1 MAAVPPIVSA
11 TPPADVELSA
21 DANRSYVD
29 QKSKF
34 YVVTPGMHD
43 RIKRLH
49 VRLLVE
55 GEELVVGGP
64 SALEV
69 VPEVG
74 GVELGCRG
82 CDIECQVR
90 TWLSRKS
97 APTGAPLQEHDEAW
111 GEESLAV

>member
-1 MAAVPPIVSA
+1 MTLVSRRGRGGGVFAEGGDLVIVSA

-29 QKSKF
+29 KKSKF

-55 GEELVVGGP
+55 GEELVVGGL

-74 GVELGCRG
+74 GVEP
-82 CDIECQVR
+82 
-90 TWLSRKS
+90 
-97 APTGAPLQEHDEAW
+97 A
-111 GEESLAV
+111 LAVVW

>member
-1 MAAVPPIVSA
+1 VFAEGGDLVIVSA

-29 QKSKF
+29 KKSKF
-34 YVVTPGMHD
+34 YVVTPGMHG

-55 GEELVVGGP
+55 GEELVVGGL

-74 GVELGCRG
+74 GVEP
-82 CDIECQVR
+82 
-90 TWLSRKS
+90 
-97 APTGAPLQEHDEAW
+97 A
-111 GEESLAV
+111 LAVVW

>member
-29 QKSKF
+29 KKSKF

-55 GEELVVGGP
+55 GEELVVGGL
-64 SALEV
+64 SALQLKHHDPFIASISTPV
-69 VPEVG
+69 I
-74 GVELGCRG
+74 L
-82 CDIECQVR
+82 QV
-90 TWLSRKS
+90 
-97 APTGAPLQEHDEAW
+97 APHCAL
-111 GEESLAV
+111 